1 MKQGLSNLFGTRSV
15 SLINDGDKERVNDY
29 FRVLKET
36 GDKALAYQ
44 STLNGASNATKQIAL
59 TSANATVAQ
68 EAMAN
73 ATTKVTLAEK
83 AAAVGA
89 KALGVALNT
98 AFNIG
103 VSLAISALVKW
114 VIKLSNSAKE
124 AEEAANELRSSG
136 HDAVESL
143 NDEIDSL
150 DNVIQKYVELYT
162 HTNDISTI
170 KSELSEIQDELNS
183 KYDAEAN
190 GIDVV
195 NGKLSEEIKKLRQ
208 LKYEQAEAFVYNKE
222 NEKRYKQAI
231 KSLAGSGNANQVS
244 EAELGTYTT
253 LKIDSKLPDE
263 VLDAWKD
270 ASLNYKSFITD
281 WGFSQNTQLSM
292 FGTLEDQKNTL
303 YEMAEIYKN
312 INGYNKDIYNQL
324 MQQYEVVKQKYDVDR
339 ADADYYELQ
348 KSYLDKFELP
358 NELESKF
365 YSLIDQAKELNQ
377 IIQGDGTVTEKYAA
391 SRDLESLRDG
401 LYRLAGANTE
411 LQDIVDST
419 FSEFE
424 TGSSNAIASLT
435 DFKDAFY
442 EFLNDMQKNSLTN
455 IEKVESAMQTL
466 ANGDSLDWE
475 TFKELNWDIDVD
487 HILGAFNQVDD
498 GYTRLNGDLSDLI
511 KLKDNIINQQI
522 QTIQN
527 QISGEEGM
535 TVRLTELQADLKILE
550 EKLSHSQNESDAKY
564 YKGLI
569 AEKKQDIKDINHTI
583 SDNNTLIKE
592 FKRHLGDTVDHAEAL
607 NKQLDKLNE
616 QLDKAQKKADAYS
629 EAFTDK
635 IDSIIDGLEEQ
646 KDVLES
652 QKDAMEEQL
661 DVLES
666 QQEALEE
673 TIDNY
678 KKIAEVVN
686 SAVDDEIE
694 LLKEQQEAEES
705 AIQAKIDALKK
716 AHEQQE
722 EENSLVEKELT
733 LQQKLHDLE
742 KAKQTKVRTYSEAR
756 GWHYGTDKEAV
767 VNAQTAV
774 DEAQSDYDKA
784 VADKKYNDQLDALE
798 KEKELIAENYEDQIK
813 AYEDYYKQ
821 WQSIVDEQEEAENE
835 QLAQQILGSDW
846 REKIKNKDLQTLDN
860 YRVGYQNYNNQ
871 LSNLVNVEITAL
883 KESIKA
889 KEAEIKVIGNH
900 ITEWNKYKDTVTKAV
915 NEIKG
920 VNEEYAQL
928 MAQIPL
934 DENSSYEQRLNAL
947 ANFKNQFS
955 IYTDEIAYYASQI
968 SNIEAN
974 INIDSNVHQVANE
987 MGDFFDTYRA
997 AMSAIGSGIVGQLQL
1012 ANAVTALRGYS
1023 TGGTADSTGLA
1034 MLHGTKQKAET
1045 IFNAE
1050 QSKRL
1055 YDMVKTDSFSNLVAQ
1070 RAVDGITRAL
1080 GSNQTINNSSNVGS
1094 TIHIHEMVIKAD
1106 NPTQFHDQFIRE
1118 IGQYWKIKLAENRV
1132 K

>member
-83 AAAVGA
+83 AAAIGT
-89 KALGVALNT
+89 KALGIALNT
-98 AFNIG
+98 AFNVG
-103 VSLAISALVKW
+103 VSLAISLA
-114 VIKLSNSAKE
+114 IKGITKLINAEKE
-124 AEEAANELRSSG
+124 ARERAVEIAEAYKSEQQENDKLVRQYVEIAAITTNLTNEKDKLLSVQEKLNENVSDQKKQYDLLNGSLAENLRLAREQEYQDANRTKTDLSLDYNKAVEKMAKDHDIHFSSSKKWDEAYTYIRASLGEDVERIKGLNGETDSISFGKYNSSTGEYENNFRRQYELLTQAIELYERWEYKNDSVLKQLLKQREKWEEILFPYEEIISQVELAQKIIDSYEVPKDVQKNYDNILNQIQETSKKAYELSQNNSDPIALSETNNELRDLIGNLYNAAEGYDGLKAQADLLSASVS
-136 HDAVESL
+136 DSL
-143 NDEIDSL
+143 N
-150 DNVIQKYVELYT
+150 
-162 HTNDISTI
+162 
-170 KSELSEIQDELNS
+170 
-183 KYDAEAN
+183 
-190 GIDVV
+190 IDVSASSKSIKDFASV
-195 NGKLSEEIKKLRQ
+195 FSE
-208 LKYEQAEAFVYNKE
+208 
-222 NEKRYKQAI
+222 
-231 KSLAGSGNANQVS
+231 
-244 EAELGTYTT
+244 
-253 LKIDSKLPDE
+253 
-263 VLDAWKD
+263 
-270 ASLNYKSFITD
+270 
-281 WGFSQNTQLSM
+281 
-292 FGTLEDQKNTL
+292 
-303 YEMAEIYKN
+303 
-312 INGYNKDIYNQL
+312 
-324 MQQYEVVKQKYDVDR
+324 
-339 ADADYYELQ
+339 
-348 KSYLDKFELP
+348 YLD
-358 NELESKF
+358 
-365 YSLIDQAKELNQ
+365 
-377 IIQGDGTVTEKYAA
+377 
-391 SRDLESLRDG
+391 
-401 LYRLAGANTE
+401 
-411 LQDIVDST
+411 
-419 FSEFE
+419 
-424 TGSSNAIASLT
+424 SS
-435 DFKDAFY
+435 FKDT
-442 EFLNDMQKNSLTN
+442 LSN

-475 TFKELNWDIDVD
+475 TFKELNWDIDVG
-487 HILGAFNQVDD
+487 HILSAFNQVDD

-569 AEKKQDIKDINHTI
+569 AEKKQDIKDINRTI

-616 QLDKAQKKADAYS
+616 QLDEAQKKADAHS
-629 EAFTDK
+629 EAFTAK

-686 SAVDDEIE
+686 SAVDDEID

-705 AIQAKIDALKK
+705 AIQAKIDALKE

-733 LQQKLHDLE
+733 LQQKLRNLE

-860 YRVGYQNYNNQ
+860 YRVGYQNYNTQ

-920 VNEEYAQL
+920 ANEEYAQL

-1070 RAVDGITRAL
+1070 KAVDGITKAL

-1118 IGQYWKIKLAENRV
+1118 MGQYWKIKLAENRV

>member
-83 AAAVGA
+83 TAAVGA

-103 VSLAISALVKW
+103 VSLAISLA
-114 VIKLSNSAKE
+114 IKGITKLINAEKE
-124 AEEAANELRSSG
+124 AREKAVKIAEAYKSEQQENDKLVRQYVEIAAITTNLTNEKDKLLSVQEKLNENVSDQKKQYDLLNGSLAENLKLAREQELQDAKRTKIDLQDDYDKAVETMSEDHRIYITGTSGEQKKWKDFYHAIQKELEDNIVFTDGGWNNSDTIEFRQFNQQTGKWENDLRVQVDYLNEAIAIYSELETADKQFLERLKKRRDNLENDLIPSEEIISQVELAQKIIDSYEVPKDVQKNYDNILNQIQETSKKAYELSQNNSDPIALSETNNELRDLIGNLYNAAEGYDGLKAQADLLSASVS
-136 HDAVESL
+136 DSL
-143 NDEIDSL
+143 N
-150 DNVIQKYVELYT
+150 
-162 HTNDISTI
+162 
-170 KSELSEIQDELNS
+170 
-183 KYDAEAN
+183 
-190 GIDVV
+190 IDVSASSKSIKDFASV
-195 NGKLSEEIKKLRQ
+195 FSE
-208 LKYEQAEAFVYNKE
+208 
-222 NEKRYKQAI
+222 
-231 KSLAGSGNANQVS
+231 
-244 EAELGTYTT
+244 
-253 LKIDSKLPDE
+253 
-263 VLDAWKD
+263 
-270 ASLNYKSFITD
+270 
-281 WGFSQNTQLSM
+281 
-292 FGTLEDQKNTL
+292 
-303 YEMAEIYKN
+303 
-312 INGYNKDIYNQL
+312 
-324 MQQYEVVKQKYDVDR
+324 
-339 ADADYYELQ
+339 
-348 KSYLDKFELP
+348 YLD
-358 NELESKF
+358 
-365 YSLIDQAKELNQ
+365 
-377 IIQGDGTVTEKYAA
+377 
-391 SRDLESLRDG
+391 
-401 LYRLAGANTE
+401 
-411 LQDIVDST
+411 
-419 FSEFE
+419 
-424 TGSSNAIASLT
+424 SS
-435 DFKDAFY
+435 FKDT
-442 EFLNDMQKNSLTN
+442 LSN
-455 IEKVESAMQTL
+455 IEKVESAMQML

-616 QLDKAQKKADAYS
+616 QLDEAQKKADAHS
-629 EAFTDK
+629 EAFTAK

-694 LLKEQQEAEES
+694 LLKEQQEAEEA
-705 AIQAKIDALKK
+705 AIQAKIDALKE

-722 EENSLVEKELT
+722 EENSLIEKELT
-733 LQQKLHDLE
+733 LQQKLRDLE

-798 KEKELIAENYEDQIK
+798 KEKELITENYEDQIK

-821 WQSIVDEQEEAENE
+821 WKSIVDEQEEAENE

-860 YRVGYQNYNNQ
+860 YRVGYQNYNTQ

-920 VNEEYAQL
+920 ANEEYAQL

>member
-1 MKQGLSNLFGTRSV
+1 MKQGLINLFGTRSI

-36 GDKALAYQ
+36 GDKTLAYQ

-98 AFNIG
+98 AFNIV
-103 VSLAISALVKW
+103 VSLAISLA
-114 VIKLSNSAKE
+114 IKGITKLINAEKE
-124 AEEAANELRSSG
+124 ARER
-136 HDAVESL
+136 AVEIAEAYKSEQQENDKLVRQYVEIAAITTNLTNEKDKLLSIQEKLNENVSDQKKQYDLLNGSL
-143 NDEIDSL
+143 AENLRLAREQEYQDAKRTKTDLSLDYNKAVEKMAKDYDIHFSSSKKWDEAYTYIRASLGEDVERIKGLNGETDSISFGKYNSSTGEYENNFRRQYELLTQAIELYESWEYKNDSVLKQLLKQREKWEEILFPYEEIISQVELAQKIIDSYE
-150 DNVIQKYVELYT
+150 VPK
-162 HTNDISTI
+162 
-170 KSELSEIQDELNS
+170 
-183 KYDAEAN
+183 
-190 GIDVV
+190 DV
-195 NGKLSEEIKKLRQ
+195 
-208 LKYEQAEAFVYNKE
+208 
-222 NEKRYKQAI
+222 
-231 KSLAGSGNANQVS
+231 
-244 EAELGTYTT
+244 
-253 LKIDSKLPDE
+253 
-263 VLDAWKD
+263 
-270 ASLNYKSFITD
+270 
-281 WGFSQNTQLSM
+281 
-292 FGTLEDQKNTL
+292 QKN
-303 YEMAEIYKN
+303 YDN
-312 INGYNKDIYNQL
+312 I
-324 MQQYEVVKQKYDVDR
+324 
-339 ADADYYELQ
+339 
-348 KSYLDKFELP
+348 
-358 NELESKF
+358 
-365 YSLIDQAKELNQ
+365 LNQ
-377 IIQGDGTVTEKYAA
+377 IQETSKKAYELSQNNSDPIALSETNSEL
-391 SRDLESLRDG
+391 RDLIGNLYNAAEGYDG
-401 LYRLAGANTE
+401 LKAQAN
-411 LQDIVDST
+411 LLSASVSDSLNIDVSASSKSIKDFASV
-419 FSEFE
+419 FSEYLD
-424 TGSSNAIASLT
+424 SS
-435 DFKDAFY
+435 FKDT
-442 EFLNDMQKNSLTN
+442 LSN
-455 IEKVESAMQTL
+455 IEKVESAMQML

-616 QLDKAQKKADAYS
+616 QLDEAQKKADAHS
-629 EAFTDK
+629 EAFTAK

-694 LLKEQQEAEES
+694 LLKEQQEAEEA
-705 AIQAKIDALKK
+705 AIQAKIDALKE

-722 EENSLVEKELT
+722 EENSLIEKELT
-733 LQQKLHDLE
+733 LQQKLRDLE

-798 KEKELIAENYEDQIK
+798 KEKELITENYEDQIK

-821 WQSIVDEQEEAENE
+821 WKSIVDEQEEAENE

-860 YRVGYQNYNNQ
+860 YRVGYQNYNTQ

-920 VNEEYAQL
+920 ANEEYAQL

>member
-29 FRVLKET
+29 FRVFDET

-44 STLNGASNATKQIAL
+44 LTLNGASNATKQIAL
-59 TSANATVAQ
+59 TSANATVAL

-89 KALGVALNT
+89 KALGVAFNT
-98 AFNIG
+98 AFN
-103 VSLAISALVKW
+103 VVASLAISLA
-114 VIKLSNSAKE
+114 IKGITKLINAEKE
-124 AEEAANELRSSG
+124 ARERAVEIAEAYKSEQQENDKLVRQYVEIAAITTNLTNEKDKLLSIQEKLNENVSDQKKQYDLLNGSLAENLKLAREQEYQDAKRTKTDLSLDYDKAVEEMAKDHDIHFSSSKKWDEAYTYIRASLGEDVERIKGLNGETDSISFGKYNSSTGEYENNFRRQYELLTQAIELYESWEYKNDSVLKQLLKQREKWEEILFPYEKIISQVESAQKIIDSYEVPKDVQKNYDNILNQIQETSKKAYELSQNNSDPIALSETNNELRDLIG
-136 HDAVESL
+136 NLYNAVEGYDGLKAQADLLSASVSDSL
-143 NDEIDSL
+143 N
-150 DNVIQKYVELYT
+150 
-162 HTNDISTI
+162 
-170 KSELSEIQDELNS
+170 
-183 KYDAEAN
+183 
-190 GIDVV
+190 IDVSASSKSIKDFASV
-195 NGKLSEEIKKLRQ
+195 FSE
-208 LKYEQAEAFVYNKE
+208 
-222 NEKRYKQAI
+222 
-231 KSLAGSGNANQVS
+231 
-244 EAELGTYTT
+244 
-253 LKIDSKLPDE
+253 
-263 VLDAWKD
+263 
-270 ASLNYKSFITD
+270 
-281 WGFSQNTQLSM
+281 
-292 FGTLEDQKNTL
+292 
-303 YEMAEIYKN
+303 
-312 INGYNKDIYNQL
+312 
-324 MQQYEVVKQKYDVDR
+324 
-339 ADADYYELQ
+339 
-348 KSYLDKFELP
+348 YLD
-358 NELESKF
+358 
-365 YSLIDQAKELNQ
+365 
-377 IIQGDGTVTEKYAA
+377 
-391 SRDLESLRDG
+391 
-401 LYRLAGANTE
+401 
-411 LQDIVDST
+411 
-419 FSEFE
+419 
-424 TGSSNAIASLT
+424 SS
-435 DFKDAFY
+435 FKDT
-442 EFLNDMQKNSLTN
+442 LSN
-455 IEKVESAMQTL
+455 IEKVESAMQML

-535 TVRLTELQADLKILE
+535 TVRLTELQADLKTLE
-550 EKLSHSQNESDAKY
+550 EKLSHAQNESDAKY
-564 YKGLI
+564 YKDLI
-569 AEKKQDIKDINHTI
+569 AEKKQDINDINRTI

-592 FKRHLGDTVDHAEAL
+592 FKRHLGDTVDHAESL

-616 QLDKAQKKADAYS
+616 QLDEAQKKADAYS
-629 EAFTDK
+629 EAFTAK

-686 SAVDDEIE
+686 SAVDDEID

-705 AIQAKIDALKK
+705 AIQAKIDALKET
-716 AHEQQE
+716 HEQQE
-722 EENSLVEKELT
+722 EENSLIEKELT
-733 LQQKLHDLE
+733 LQQKLRDLE
-742 KAKQTKVRTYSEAR
+742 KSKQTKVRTYSEAR

-798 KEKELIAENYEDQIK
+798 KEKELIAENYEDRIK

-821 WQSIVDEQEEAENE
+821 WKSIVDEQEEAENE

-920 VNEEYAQL
+920 ANEE
-928 MAQIPL
+928 
-934 DENSSYEQRLNAL
+934 
-947 ANFKNQFS
+947 
-955 IYTDEIAYYASQI
+955 
-968 SNIEAN
+968 
-974 INIDSNVHQVANE
+974 
-987 MGDFFDTYRA
+987 
-997 AMSAIGSGIVGQLQL
+997 
-1012 ANAVTALRGYS
+1012 
-1023 TGGTADSTGLA
+1023 
-1034 MLHGTKQKAET
+1034 
-1045 IFNAE
+1045 
-1050 QSKRL
+1050 
-1055 YDMVKTDSFSNLVAQ
+1055 
-1070 RAVDGITRAL
+1070 
-1080 GSNQTINNSSNVGS
+1080 
-1094 TIHIHEMVIKAD
+1094 
-1106 NPTQFHDQFIRE
+1106 
-1118 IGQYWKIKLAENRV
+1118 
-1132 K
+1132 